1 MSEKNEIA
9 QKNETKNEIIQSLK
23 KQQKDLKTILRKIE
37 KMQEFHEI
45 NDMTNQIFERRL
57 SGIEEELNQMNQKI
71 KADCQMLG

>member
-1 MSEKNEIA
+1 MSEKNEIT

-57 SGIEEELNQMNQKI
+57 SEIEEELNQMNQKI
-71 KADCQMLG
+71 KAI

>member
-1 MSEKNEIA
+1 MMSEKNEIT

-71 KADCQMLG
+71 KAI

>member
-1 MSEKNEIA
+1 MSEKNEIT

-57 SGIEEELNQMNQKI
+57 SGIEEELNQMKQKI
-71 KADCQMLG
+71 KAI

>member
-1 MSEKNEIA
+1 MMSEKNEIT

-57 SGIEEELNQMNQKI
+57 SGIEEELNQMNQK
-71 KADCQMLG
+71 

>member
-1 MSEKNEIA
+1 MSEKNEIT

-57 SGIEEELNQMNQKI
+57 SRIEEELNQMNQKI
-71 KADCQMLG
+71 KAI

>member
-1 MSEKNEIA
+1 MMSEKNEIT

-57 SGIEEELNQMNQKI
+57 SGSEEELNQMNQKI
-71 KADCQMLG
+71 KAI

>member
-1 MSEKNEIA
+1 MMSEKNEIT

-57 SGIEEELNQMNQKI
+57 SRIEEELNQMNQKI
-71 KADCQMLG
+71 KAI

>member
-1 MSEKNEIA
+1 MMSEKNEIA

-71 KADCQMLG
+71 KAI

>member
-57 SGIEEELNQMNQKI
+57 SRIEEELNQMNQKI
-71 KADCQMLG
+71 KAI

>member
-71 KADCQMLG
+71 KAI

>member
-57 SGIEEELNQMNQKI
+57 SEIEEELNQMNQKI
-71 KADCQMLG
+71 KAI

>member
-9 QKNETKNEIIQSLK
+9 QKNETKNEIVQSLK

-71 KADCQMLG
+71 KAI

>member
-1 MSEKNEIA
+1 MMSEKNEIT

-45 NDMTNQIFERRL
+45 NDMSNQIFERRL

-71 KADCQMLG
+71 KAI

>member
-1 MSEKNEIA
+1 MSEKNEIT

-71 KADCQMLG
+71 KAI